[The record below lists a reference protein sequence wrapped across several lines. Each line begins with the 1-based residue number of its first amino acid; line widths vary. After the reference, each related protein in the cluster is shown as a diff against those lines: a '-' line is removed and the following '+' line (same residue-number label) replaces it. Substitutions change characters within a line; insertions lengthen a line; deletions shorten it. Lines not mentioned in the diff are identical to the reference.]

1 MKEINKQIQE
11 LLKKE
16 KSNKITSEYRKLI
29 GFIDAAISQ
38 AFSLS
43 GDDRA
48 QFLVKNMLNMRDF
61 LSAETIEENFKEDI
75 CKEVVSIITNETN
88 KYEWIKKK
96 EELKEKL
103 EEEDPKLESLL
114 EIDPKTS

>member
-1 MKEINKQIQE
+1 MKEINDQIQE

-16 KSNKITSEYRKLI
+16 KSSKITNEYRKLI
-29 GFIDAAISQ
+29 GFIDAALSQ

-43 GDDRA
+43 GDERA

-75 CKEVVSIITNETN
+75 CNKVVSIIENETN

-96 EELKEKL
+96 EEQES
-103 EEEDPKLESLL
+103 EDPDQQSLESLL
-114 EIDPKTS
+114 EIDPKT

>member
-1 MKEINKQIQE
+1 MKEINEQIQK

-96 EELKEKL
+96 EGL
-103 EEEDPKLESLL
+103 EEEPQQLESLL
-114 EIDPKTS
+114 ETDPKTS